1 MKEIAK
7 TEFYEIRYDETTNW
21 VYWTMKGF
29 WESMDVV
36 PNFYSDWEAGIN
48 SAEKPFKIYS
58 DLSTLKTM
66 PDDVKDANDKM
77 QQKLMQNGCVKVS
90 CLLDSSVTKMSLND
104 VIKSSGMEKM
114 VQYFTKDEAGD
125 AKKWL
130 SEEQKILKEQE
141 VSAK

>member
-7 TEFYEIRYDETTNW
+7 NEFYELKYDDSENW

-29 WESMDVV
+29 WESMSVV
-36 PNFYSDWEAGIN
+36 PNFYSDWEATIN
-48 SAEKPFKIYS
+48 TAQKPFKIYS
-58 DLSTLKTM
+58 DLSALKTM

-77 QQKLMQNGCVKVS
+77 QQKLMQSGCVKVS
-90 CLLDSSVTKMSLND
+90 CLLESSVTKMSLND

-114 VQYFTKDEAGD
+114 VQYFTKSEAGD

-130 SEEQKILKEQE
+130 S
-141 VSAK
+141 AD